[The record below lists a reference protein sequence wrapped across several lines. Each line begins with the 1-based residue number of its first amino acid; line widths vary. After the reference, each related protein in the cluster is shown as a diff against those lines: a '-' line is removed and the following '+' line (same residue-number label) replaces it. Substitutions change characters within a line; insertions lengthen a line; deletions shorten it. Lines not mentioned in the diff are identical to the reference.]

1 MTRIELAAKSAG
13 AALRPSRA
21 VRALTTIAACA
32 AVLLSAYPSASLAD
46 AADAKQKHFKATR
59 AFVLDKQTGNARM
72 PTESEIATVVA
83 DLSTLAS
90 RSTESLSETTATG
103 GAIAVDLAGGFGG
116 VVLARPAANGSWE
129 TLCVFSLEEGAE
141 FLGLVEDTAAQ

>member
-21 VRALTTIAACA
+21 ARALTTIAACA
-32 AVLLSAYPSASLAD
+32 AVLLSAYPAASLAD
-46 AADAKQKHFKATR
+46 PADVKQKHFKATR

-72 PTESEIATVVA
+72 PTESEITAVVA

-90 RSTESLSETTATG
+90 RATEGLSETTATG
-103 GAIAVDLAGGFGG
+103 GAIAIDLAGGFGG
-116 VVLARPAANGSWE
+116 VVLARPAASGAWE
-129 TLCVFSLEEGAE
+129 TLCVFSFEEGAE

>member
-13 AALRPSRA
+13 VALRPSRA

-32 AVLLSAYPSASLAD
+32 AIIMSAYPAASL
-46 AADAKQKHFKATR
+46 ADAKQKHFKATR
-59 AFVLDKQTGNARM
+59 AYVLDQQTGRARM
-72 PTESEIATVVA
+72 PTESEVAAVVA
-83 DLSTLAS
+83 DLTTLAS
-90 RSTESLSETTATG
+90 RSTEGLSETTATG

-116 VVLARPAANGSWE
+116 VVLARPAANGAWE